1 MFTRIGTVNGV
12 RGRLGVSQRMKLR
25 GRDHEMWVM
34 KAALV
39 VVVNVALS
47 LLLGEIV
54 LRVFGGSSIRF
65 GDPQVIR
72 ATCQRGRTLDRTS
85 SIVASM

>member
-25 GRDHEMWVM
+25 GAITEVWALR
-34 KAALV
+34 AALV

-54 LRVFGGSSIRF
+54 LRVFG
-65 GDPQVIR
+65 
-72 ATCQRGRTLDRTS
+72 ATAGHHLLTRRKRS
-85 SIVASM
+85 RI